1 MPAEPQ
7 SGFDPD
13 MTERPSRLAGLE
25 IGRGIAALLVVL
37 YHGGE
42 MCEKYFGTLPFAGL
56 FRGGHAGVEFFF
68 VLSGFIMVHV
78 HVSDIGRGGRF
89 AAFLKK
95 RVVRIIPMYWLVLT
109 GMLAAFLLHPAWGAD
124 KELTFGKAAMDYLLL
139 PRPGPMTLPPA
150 WTLQR
155 EFLFYLVFGLVILRP
170 RAGVILFAL
179 WQAAVIVKALLFA
192 TVLRQSSLALEV
204 LFGVHNVGFL
214 VGAGVA
220 LLVRNRRATPR
231 TERGLLIAGIG
242 GFVAVLAIEW
252 QLGGQLDAGFVAD
265 AADQPRIAAEIVKSL
280 AYTAACGLIVWGS
293 ALWESRSERRLGRAV
308 ALFGG
313 ASYLIYLIHEPLA
326 SLVLKILKSGRLI
339 EVGSSE
345 LALVAVAVAAVAA
358 AIVLHVIVERRVT
371 GFLRRRFLAP
381 PGRPVREGI
390 PRPHRSMAPGRVG

>member
-1 MPAEPQ
+1 MPARPQ
-7 SGFDPD
+7 AGSAPD

-25 IGRGIAALLVVL
+25 LGRGIAALLVVL
-37 YHGGE
+37 YHGSE
-42 MCEKYFGTLPFAGL
+42 MCAKYFGTLPFAGV
-56 FRGGHAGVEFFF
+56 FRGGHAGVEYFF

-78 HVSDIGRGGRF
+78 HVSDIGRDGRF

-124 KELTFGKAAMDYLLL
+124 KELTFAKAAMDYFLL
-139 PRPGPMTLPPA
+139 PRPGPITLPPA

-155 EFLFYLVFGLVILRP
+155 EFLFYLVFGLIILRP
-170 RAGVILFAL
+170 RAGVILFGL

-192 TVLRQSSLALEV
+192 TVLRQTSLALEV

-220 LLVRNRRATPR
+220 LVVRNRRAPSR
-231 TERGLLIAGIG
+231 SGRGLLLAGIV
-242 GFVAVLAIEW
+242 GFVGVLAIEW
-252 QLGGQLDAGFVAD
+252 QLGGQLDGGFVTD

-293 ALWESRSERRLGRAV
+293 ALWASRSERHPGRAV
-308 ALFGG
+308 ALFGA

-326 SLVLKILKSGRLI
+326 SLVLKILQSGRLI
-339 EVGSSE
+339 QVESSE
-345 LALVAVAVAAVAA
+345 LALVAVALAAVTA
-358 AIVLHVIVERRVT
+358 AIILHVAVETRVT

-381 PGRPVREGI
+381 ASRPAREGI
-390 PRPHRSMAPGRVG
+390 AQAPRAMAPGRVR

>member
-1 MPAEPQ
+1 MPVPPQ
-7 SGFDPD
+7 AGFAPD

-25 IGRGIAALLVVL
+25 MGRGIAALLVVL

-42 MCEKYFGTLPFAGL
+42 MCEKYFGALPFTGL
-56 FRGGHAGVEFFF
+56 FRGGHAGVEYFF

-78 HVSDIGRGGRF
+78 HVSDIGRDGRF

-124 KELTFGKAAMDYLLL
+124 KQLTFAKAAMDYFLL

-170 RAGVILFAL
+170 RAGVILFGL

-214 VGAGVA
+214 VGAAVA
-220 LLVRNRRATPR
+220 LLVRNGRATPR
-231 TERGLLIAGIG
+231 AERGLLIAGIG
-242 GFVAVLAIEW
+242 GFVGLLAIEW
-252 QLGGQLDAGFVAD
+252 QLGGKLDAGFIAD
-265 AADQPRIAAEIVKSL
+265 AGDRLRIAAEIVKSL
-280 AYTAACGLIVWGS
+280 AYTTTCGLIVWGS
-293 ALWESRSERRLGRAV
+293 ALWASRSERPTGRAV
-308 ALFGG
+308 ALFGA

-339 EVGSSE
+339 QMESSE
-345 LALVAVAVAAVAA
+345 LALVAVALAAVGAA
-358 AIVLHVIVERRVT
+358 VILHLVVETRVT
-371 GFLRRRFLAP
+371 GFLRQRFLAP
-381 PGRPVREGI
+381 AGRPGSEGI
-390 PRPHRSMAPGRVG
+390 PRRHRAMAPGRVG